1 MAVDPAR
8 ELAWVLQQYEDALP
22 LLAAHVIGDAKME
35 ALDSALERWMPGLT
49 NQPGYAGL
57 RCQIALRWVDG
68 ESPREIVEQA
78 TWWRDQ
84 GAHHAAEDPA
94 AALARGVSR
103 GGLVPE
109 EVGPHTWLSAV
120 PDSLRAH
127 PKAGPYLD
135 RMTEAIGALVVAV
148 GHYTVAPATPEVRL
162 SAAQRDQDLQCLIA
176 PAKGRPAPGFGR

>member
-1 MAVDPAR
+1 MAPAR
-8 ELAWVLQQYEDALP
+8 CSPGYSTETTALNPPRGRWQLTRLASLAWVLQQYEDALP

-84 GAHHAAEDPA
+84 GLTTLPKTLPPLLLEASQGAAWYRRR
-94 AALARGVSR
+94 LAPTRGCR
-103 GGLVPE
+103 
-109 EVGPHTWLSAV
+109 
-120 PDSLRAH
+120 R
-127 PKAGPYLD
+127 YLT
-135 RMTEAIGALVVAV
+135 RC
-148 GHYTVAPATPEVRL
+148 APT
-162 SAAQRDQDLQCLIA
+162 Q
-176 PAKGRPAPGFGR
+176 RPAHTSIA